1 MIEIIEKKFNITT
14 NLIKAF
20 AEVSTDNNP
29 IHLDEEYAASTVF
42 KRRIAHGMCC
52 ASFFSAIIANELP
65 GPGSIYLAQNLNFLA
80 PVYIDDVLRVE
91 VRILNVRKDKPI
103 YTLSTKAFVGE
114 NLVID
119 GEAVVLKK

>member
-1 MIEIIEKKFNITT
+1 MIEIVEKKFLITSD
-14 NLIKAF
+14 LIKTF
-20 AEVSTDNNP
+20 AEISTDHNP

-65 GPGSIYLAQNLNFLA
+65 GPGSIYLGQSLKFLS

-103 YTLSTKAFVGE
+103 YTLSTKAFVGD

-119 GEAVVLKK
+119 GEAVVLK

>member
-91 VRILNVRKDKPI
+91 VRVLNVRKDKPI